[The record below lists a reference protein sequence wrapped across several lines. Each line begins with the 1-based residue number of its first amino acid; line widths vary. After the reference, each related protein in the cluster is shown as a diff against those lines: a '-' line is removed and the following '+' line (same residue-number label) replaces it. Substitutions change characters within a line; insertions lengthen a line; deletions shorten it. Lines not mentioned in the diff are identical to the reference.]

1 MTIIYLYDVISST
14 AITLWDFHKVKIKT
28 KKVSLEFLSIRLNQV
43 DSFLNKYVC
52 SDTGFQNVLNLM
64 PL

>member
-43 DSFLNKYVC
+43 DSFLINMFALIPDFK
-52 SDTGFQNVLNLM
+52 TF
-64 PL
+64 